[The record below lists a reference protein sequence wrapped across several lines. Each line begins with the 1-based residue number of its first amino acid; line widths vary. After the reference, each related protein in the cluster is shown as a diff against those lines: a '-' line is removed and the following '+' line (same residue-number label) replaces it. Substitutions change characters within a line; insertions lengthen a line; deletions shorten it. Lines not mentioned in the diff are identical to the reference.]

1 MFMNIG
7 MKYVKNKYLLILP
20 LLFIASLILHPLEH
34 YASGHFDKEVEC
46 EFCINEL
53 FEPLTAEGVQ
63 KNIFPLVHFSFEI
76 KENVISID
84 FTNFFSRAPPKI

>member
-1 MFMNIG
+1 MSMNIQ
-7 MKYVKNKYLLILP
+7 MKYMKSAYLLILP

-34 YASGHFDKEVEC
+34 YSSGHFDEEVGC

-53 FEPLTAEGVQ
+53 FEPLTGEVVQ
-63 KNIFPLVHFSFEI
+63 KNIFPSDHLSFEI